1 MPRITI
7 TKRHVKINKVHQT
20 LITTLFLDRV
30 TSFLNTKIFCTT
42 SNSKPATLLSGM
54 TVHVLDEQ
62 ESVYFFL
69 FLGLLGD
76 LAQLPAYIQHS

>member
-54 TVHVLDEQ
+54 TVSRFNLYKRPFVL
-62 ESVYFFL
+62 SMKT
-69 FLGLLGD
+69 
-76 LAQLPAYIQHS
+76 I